1 MPDGLN
7 PTTASASPEALREFA
22 RIPERARADAS
33 FGKPEAAADRTVIPV
48 AEVMYGFGMGWGSG
62 TNEQDGVNS
71 VGGGGGGG
79 GGSRVRGVAV
89 IEVAP
94 DGVRVHPVVDVTAV
108 ALAGI
113 TFAAAATAITA
124 RTILKLFR
132 G

>member
-1 MPDGLN
+1 MNDTSG
-7 PTTASASPEALREFA
+7 TAGTPGTPPEGFRELA
-22 RIPERARADAS
+22 RIPERARSDAA
-33 FGKPEAAADRTVIPV
+33 FGAASISGERTVIPV
-48 AEVMYGFGMGWGSG
+48 AEVMYGFGMGYGGGTSAQSG
-62 TNEQDGVNS
+62 DT
-71 VGGGGGGG
+71 GGGGGGG

-94 DGVRVHPVVDVTAV
+94 DGVRVHPVVDVTSI

-124 RTILKLFR
+124 RTLRKLIR